1 MQPQMELTKPQ
12 EPAVETSMTVPQP
25 GWAAATKL
33 GFRFAFCYFLLYC
46 VPFPL
51 GTLPYTE
58 KPAEWYEA
66 LWQKVVPWV
75 GQHLLH
81 LAQPI
86 TIFTNGSG
94 DTTYDYVKVLCFVFI
109 AAAAAL
115 LWSGLDRRRE
125 NYRQLHH
132 WLRFY
137 LRLVLGATLLSYGAY
152 KVIPSQFPPLW
163 QYRYLMTYGES
174 SPMGILWTFMSASKS
189 YTIFA
194 GAIEMLAGTLLFVPR
209 LTTLGALISI
219 GAMTNV
225 FMLNMSYDVPVKL
238 YSFHLLLLSIF
249 LILPELDRITRFF
262 ILNRATGPAA
272 AELRFSR
279 PWLNRSFLFGQFALG
294 LLFAGSALYASH
306 RQLKSFVGEEF
317 AVKPPLHGAWAVD
330 EFEVDGQARPP
341 LLTDNVRWQRVI
353 FGMTSG
359 IMVQAMDG
367 KLLRYGAK
375 IDFDKKTLDLSKRD
389 DKQWEGNLAYAFP
402 ANDVMSMD
410 GQLGGQKVHLKL
422 HHLDG
427 KYLLNTRGFH
437 WINEFPLNR

>member
-1 MQPQMELTKPQ
+1 MQPLMELAKPQ
-12 EPAVETSMTVPQP
+12 EPAVETPVTAPQSR
-25 GWAAATKL
+25 WAAATKL

-66 LWQKVVPWV
+66 LWHQVVPWFGLHV
-75 GQHLLH
+75 LH
-81 LAQPI
+81 LRQPI

-115 LWSGLDRRRE
+115 LWSVLDHRRE
-125 NYRQLHH
+125 NYRQLHY

-163 QYRYLMTYGES
+163 QYRYLSTYGDS

-194 GAIEMLAGTLLFVPR
+194 GSIEMLAGILLFVPR

-225 FMLNMSYDVPVKL
+225 FLLNMSYDVPVKL
-238 YSFHLLLLSIF
+238 YSLHLLLLSIF
-249 LILPELDRITRFF
+249 LILPELNRITRFF
-262 ILNRATGPAA
+262 IFNRATEPAP
-272 AELRFSR
+272 AELRFGR
-279 PWLNRSFLFGQFALG
+279 PWLDRSFLFGQFALG
-294 LLFAGSALYASH
+294 LLFAGLALYASH
-306 RQLKSFVGEEF
+306 QQLKNYVGEEF
-317 AVKPPLHGAWAVD
+317 AAKPPLQGTWAVD
-330 EFEVDGQARPP
+330 EFDVDGQARPP
-341 LLTDNVRWQRVI
+341 LLTDNLRWQRVV
-353 FGMTSG
+353 FEGTSRF
-359 IMVQAMDG
+359 MVQGMDG
-367 KLLRYGAK
+367 KLLRYGSE
-375 IDFDKKTLDLSKRD
+375 IDFGKKILDLAKGD
-389 DKQWEGNLAYAFP
+389 DKQWKGSLAYAVP
-402 ANDVMSMD
+402 STDVLSMD
-410 GQLGGQKVHLKL
+410 GQLGGQKVHIKL

-437 WINEFPLNR
+437 WITEFPFNR